1 MTPKSKEWSFSIHI
15 LHRGLGRIRGIR
27 IELAMKVADHGKF
40 EDFRFP
46 KHKLC
51 SSMPSYSSLRLL
63 D

>member
-1 MTPKSKEWSFSIHI
+1 
-15 LHRGLGRIRGIR
+15 LGRIRGIR